1 MMKLFGYT
9 PDGAVVNSYEL
20 RNKNGMELNGINY
33 VAKVTS

>member
-20 RNKNGMELNGINY
+20 RNLKGMEINVINY
-33 VAKVTS
+33 